1 MTKMTNIV
9 DRQPADVISIAQRIM
24 QDATQKTAAPDPLAL
39 DSRLSYNVKQKALGY
54 TEDRDPMSGELA
66 LSRVDNPNKQWTL
79 QILPKQ
85 IGSLLIRSD
94 TGQPL
99 YVVGQQFA
107 IAQNSDIHEAFV
119 EGLSAG
125 LPTSAFNDKVTSKQ
139 RTAFDGRF
147 ARVDIQFAGIC
158 ETIKQL
164 SGRSTLLNFTAGW
177 SNYHGGGSIK
187 CWGAATDLV
196 CKNGMMGNVLSTDAF
211 RHTASFTPDK
221 LGTFIASEA
230 AKFHE
235 RCKVWQRWALAEIT
249 PAEAEQVLLDTGNS
263 PKATKDLMMQLDAE
277 AASRGMTVWALYSAL
292 TYKASHNSEEFKVR
306 RTGSDN
312 VATTLTQREADVS
325 RIISSE
331 AWQRFAA

>member
-1 MTKMTNIV
+1 MTNLV

-24 QDATQKTAAPDPLAL
+24 NQAAAQAETPDPLAL
-39 DSRLSYNVKQKALGY
+39 DAKLAYNVKQKALGY
-54 TEDRDPMSGELA
+54 TEDRDPMPGELA
-66 LSRVDNPNKQWTL
+66 LSRVENPHKQWTL
-79 QILPKQ
+79 QQLPKQ
-85 IGSLLIRSD
+85 IGSLLVRED
-94 TGQPL
+94 TGAPL

-107 IAQNSDIHEAFV
+107 IAQNADIHEAFV

-177 SNYHGGGSIK
+177 ANYHGGGSIK

-196 CKNGMMGNVLSTDAF
+196 CSNGMMGNVLSTDAF
-211 RHTASFTPDK
+211 RHTSSFTPDK
-221 LGTFIASEA
+221 LGAFITAEA
-230 AKFHE
+230 AKFYD

-249 PAEAEQVLLDTGNS
+249 PEDAEDVLKATGNS
-263 PKATKDLMMQLDAE
+263 PAATKHLMAQLDAE
-277 AASRGMTVWALYSAL
+277 AAQRGMTVWALYSAL

-312 VATTLTQREADVS
+312 VATTLTQRETDVS